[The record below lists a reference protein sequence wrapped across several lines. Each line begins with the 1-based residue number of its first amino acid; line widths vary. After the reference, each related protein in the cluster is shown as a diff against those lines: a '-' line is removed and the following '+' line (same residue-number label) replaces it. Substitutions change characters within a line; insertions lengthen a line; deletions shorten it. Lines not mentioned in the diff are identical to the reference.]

1 MKHTRIKLIVYDERN
16 GEEHIP
22 CVMDEEDISNIRRYV
37 NHYRMYNDF
46 KDKIFTKPKFGE

>member
-1 MKHTRIKLIVYDERN
+1 LKHTRIKLIVYDERN